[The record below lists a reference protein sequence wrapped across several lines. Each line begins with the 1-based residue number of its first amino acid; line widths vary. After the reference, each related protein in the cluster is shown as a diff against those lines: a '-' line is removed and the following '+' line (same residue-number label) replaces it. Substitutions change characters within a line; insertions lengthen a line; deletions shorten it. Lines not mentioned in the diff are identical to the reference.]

1 MRAKQSGAHKVRRI
15 INLVGEEI
23 AAQEEA
29 GSAALECMEILK
41 PIDERRIHS
50 CIYVKPKRLCQAIDK
65 ASSEHTIDVVEESV
79 AKHVSLTPTLVMSIL
94 K

>member
-41 PIDERRIHS
+41 AIDERGIHS
-50 CIYVKPKRLCQAIDK
+50 CISVKPKRLCQAIDK
-65 ASSEHTIDVVEESV
+65 RLFRAHNRCCRRVGGQARELNANIGDVNS
-79 AKHVSLTPTLVMSIL
+79 
-94 K
+94 